1 MKYGFK
7 ASKIDGTEINFEEQN
22 GLRVPDSYSYVK
34 YLPEVIN
41 QGREPIC
48 VPCSVSTFIN
58 WKLNVKYGDNKLNN
72 NVDLKGIYNSRTD
85 KSDDDGMTFKDA
97 FHYLRHDGV
106 STRQGNVKIGRYA
119 KIGSIIQLKQA
130 ILVNGPCFGALPVW
144 NSARDDFWKKIYGD
158 SLEGGHAIA
167 IVGFNEDGFIIRN
180 SWGYTYGNDG
190 YVIMP
195 YDDFG
200 TFLELWT
207 VIE

>member
-7 ASKIDGTEINFEEQN
+7 ASKIDGSELKFEEQN
-22 GLRVPDSYSYVK
+22 GLRVPNEYSYIK
-34 YLPEVIN
+34 YLPDVLN
-41 QGREPIC
+41 QGQQPIC

-58 WKLNVKYGDNKLNN
+58 WKLNAENGDNKVNN
-72 NVDLKGIYNSRTD
+72 KVDLNAIYDSRTD

-97 FHYLRHDGV
+97 FHYLRHNGV
-106 STRQGNVKIGRYA
+106 KTNEGNIKIGRYA

-130 ILVNGPCFGALPVW
+130 IVVNGPCFGALPVW
-144 NSARDDFWKKIYGD
+144 NSVRDNFWKKAYGD

-167 IVGFNEDGFIIRN
+167 IVGYNEEGFIIRN
-180 SWGYTYGNDG
+180 SWGQSYGNEG
-190 YVIMP
+190 NVLIP
-195 YDDFG
+195 YEDFD